1 MKKTQKIGLEPV
13 KLNDTHRDFDQL
25 QNNSKIKE
33 GASKNLKD
41 YDCWDNDRTPEEWS
55 NLYIGT
61 PPPHGKAPIY
71 SKGEYVWTDIELIN
85 YDHKSG
91 KFYVKVLE
99 NGLLK
104 FVSRLSIQFKDQ
116 DPQKFEERL
125 NLTKERQKSAD
136 EAIKLLRFIET
147 VDDKVVAPMPE
158 KLVDNLKGQYKQ
170 HVLFNSLMEE
180 IKTIHTNFEKKFL
193 LLDRKNTMSIPEP
206 LPEVEEFKHL

>member
-1 MKKTQKIGLEPV
+1 MDDKLSQSRLHDKHKHIEQNIHANMDWINDLTKKEQPKVEKPARSPERLNKAMKKTHKIGLEPV
-13 KLNDTHRDFDQL
+13 KLNDTHRDFDELL

-41 YDCWDNDRTPEEWS
+41 YDCWDNDLTPNEWS
-55 NLYIGT
+55 SKYVGT

-91 KFYVKVLE
+91 KFYIKVLE

-104 FVSRLSIQFKDQ
+104 FVSRLSIQFNDE

-125 NLTKERQKSAD
+125 NLTKERQRNAD

-147 VDDKVVAPMPE
+147 VDDNVVAPMP
-158 KLVDNLKGQYKQ
+158 
-170 HVLFNSLMEE
+170 
-180 IKTIHTNFEKKFL
+180 
-193 LLDRKNTMSIPEP
+193 
-206 LPEVEEFKHL
+206 